1 MKNVQEV
8 FSELK
13 VCTKEQKEIRQEYR
27 DALLQESEY
36 EEIKEKIEKL
46 KERKKELESVIQSQM
61 GGRWDKLDD
70 LKRKTIELKQ
80 MQSDVAMSSLMD
92 GETVEVRDEFDN
104 IYEPRFNVTFKKTS
118 AKYIPPTDN
127 KK

>member
-1 MKNVQEV
+1 MKTVQEV

-13 VCTKEQKEIRQEYR
+13 TCAKEQKEIRQEYK
-27 DALLQESEY
+27 DTLLQESEY

-46 KERKKELESVIQSQM
+46 KERKKELENIVQGQM
-61 GGRWDKLDD
+61 GNRWNKLDD
-70 LKRKTIELKQ
+70 LKRKTAELKQ

-92 GETVEVRDEFDN
+92 GKTVEVKDEFDN

-118 AKYIPPTDN
+118 AKYISSEN
-127 KK
+127 NQ

>member
-1 MKNVQEV
+1 MKTVQEV

-13 VCTKEQKEIRQEYR
+13 TCAKEQKEIRKEYK

-36 EEIKEKIEKL
+36 EETKEKIEKL
-46 KERKKELESVIQSQM
+46 RERKKELEGIVQSQM
-61 GGRWDKLDD
+61 GTRWGKLDD
-70 LKRKTIELKQ
+70 LKRKTAELKQ

-92 GETVEVRDEFDN
+92 GETVEVKDEYDN

-118 AKYIPPTDN
+118 AKYTPPEKN
-127 KK
+127 Q

>member
-13 VCTKEQKEIRQEYR
+13 ECAKEQKEIRQEYK

-46 KERKKELESVIQSQM
+46 KERKKELENIVQGQM
-61 GGRWDKLDD
+61 GNRWNKLDD
-70 LKRKTIELKQ
+70 LKRKTAELKQ

-92 GETVEVRDEFDN
+92 GKTVEVKDEFDN

-118 AKYIPPTDN
+118 AKYISSEN
-127 KK
+127 N